1 MGTQPDKT
9 FSESIAILF
18 FPCDLSRLKLDVLGA
33 NNEKTRKV
41 YETSQVY
48 CNNLHIYCF

>member
-9 FSESIAILF
+9 FSESIAILL

-41 YETSQVY
+41 YETPHQFILS
-48 CNNLHIYCF
+48 LITS